1 MSIAELLYCKIVF
14 LVLVVSE
21 NLYKFKGRF
30 MNKAQFVELVQASGN
45 YKTKVEAEAAIKAFT
60 EAVTVAL
67 VKKESVSLV
76 GFGSFEASL
85 QKGKSGKVPGTNK
98 TYTTQDKMVPKFKA
112 GKGLKDRVLAG
123 K

>member
-1 MSIAELLYCKIVF
+1 
-14 LVLVVSE
+14 
-21 NLYKFKGRF
+21 
-30 MNKAQFVELVQASGN
+30 MNKAQFVDLVQSCGE

-67 VKKESVSLV
+67 VKKEDVSLV
-76 GFGSFEASL
+76 GFGSFVASL
-85 QKGKSGKVPGTNK
+85 QKGKSGKVPGTDK

-112 GKGLKDRVLAG
+112 GKGLKDRVSAG